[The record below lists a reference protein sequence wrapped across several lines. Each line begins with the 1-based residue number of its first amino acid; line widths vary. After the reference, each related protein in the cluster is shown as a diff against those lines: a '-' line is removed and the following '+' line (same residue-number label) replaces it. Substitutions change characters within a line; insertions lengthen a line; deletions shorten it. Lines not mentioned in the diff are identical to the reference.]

1 MTRQFRLLC
10 SLIAVLILSGTA
22 PVAVAKQG
30 HAPQP
35 ATPEATA
42 VAQVT
47 PESVTWQVENVTQVE
62 IDGSS
67 VTMSPNGAWIAGIGP
82 EFALCIWQVATME
95 PTCDQAERIPISADS
110 LVWSPDSTA
119 IAFTEDAFMSAYE
132 SDIHVYELGASESV
146 NITDDGI
153 EGGLFDTPEGSSR
166 PGDVVPVW
174 SLDSQSLIF
183 ARSDFGLDEPTTDL
197 MRAPRAGGEPE
208 FLDPVSRN
216 PYAIYTPMHVLADG
230 SLLYTHAS
238 PDLEDPN
245 NGIWVRSPEGEL
257 RQVLPGDNDARYP
270 VPVMTDIHERDGA
283 VRIAAYSV
291 PNMSRMDAD
300 LPIAFVLDLE
310 SGEVT
315 PVQAHDLDL
324 VPWAITFSPDG
335 ETFWSG
341 ALGLSTA
348 SLFQVSGGDQQL
360 IELADGEP
368 RPPGSH
374 ARFPSIE
381 WRGENTLFVPAG
393 ITRGSY
399 ILSMTSSTGETPA
412 TPEA

>member
-1 MTRQFRLLC
+1 MTRQFRILC
-10 SLIAVLILSGTA
+10 SLIAVLLIGAIA
-22 PVAVAKQG
+22 PVAVAQQG

-42 VAQVT
+42 VAPT
-47 PESVTWQVENVTQVE
+47 SAESVTWQVENVTQVE

-67 VTMSPNGAWIAGIGP
+67 VTMSPDGAWIAGIGP
-82 EFALCIWQVATME
+82 EFALCIWEVATME
-95 PTCDQAERIPISADS
+95 PTCDKAERIPISTDS

-119 IAFTEDAFMSAYE
+119 IAFTEDAFVSAYE

-153 EGGLFDTPEGSSR
+153 EGGLFDTPEGNSR

-183 ARSDFGLDEPTTDL
+183 ARSDFALEEPTTDL
-197 MRAPRAGGEPE
+197 MRVSRAGGEPE
-208 FLDPVSRN
+208 LLGTVSTT
-216 PYAIYTPMHVLADG
+216 PYAIYMPMHVLSDG

-238 PDLEDPN
+238 PDLDDPN
-245 NGIWVRSPEGEL
+245 NGIWVRSSEGEL
-257 RQVLPGDNDARYP
+257 RQVLPGGDDARYP
-270 VPVMTDIHERDGA
+270 VPVITDVHESDGA

-300 LPIAFVLDLE
+300 LPISFILDLE

-315 PVQAHDLDL
+315 PVQAHESGLI
-324 VPWAITFSPDG
+324 PWAITFSPDG

-348 SLFQVSGGDQQL
+348 SLLQVSGGDQQL

-399 ILSMTSSTGETPA
+399 ILSMTSATGETPA
-412 TPEA
+412 TPGA